1 MTDIKLY
8 NGDCLEYMDKMIKD
22 DVKVDC
28 IVTDPPYLTT
38 PRGNAGNSGGMMQKA
53 INRKGQVFSNNN
65 CPVSEFIFTLANL
78 DLRYLDIMVI
88 MEILFLDF
96 CVV

>member
-1 MTDIKLY
+1 MENIKLY

-65 CPVSEFIFTLANL
+65 CPVSEWGPRIYELLKDTGHC
-78 DLRYLDIMVI
+78 YIMTNHI
-88 MEILFLDF
+88 KITS
-96 CVV
+96 